1 MNKMAKCPG
10 CKTELTIDSLEKE
23 KKGVGLFKQ
32 EILYSCPH
40 CKVIIGISR
49 GKWSG

>member
-1 MNKMAKCPG
+1 MAKCQH
-10 CKTELTIDSLEKE
+10 CKLEISIKTIKKE
-23 KKGVGLFKQ
+23 KRGIGFIKQ

-40 CKVIIGISR
+40 CDCVLGISR